1 MSFGADGKLPTND
14 EVAKANHDLSTLVK
28 AAMAAGAMELLDK
41 PGNLT
46 VFAPNNAAFAKLPK
60 GTLEFVIQHKYVLL
74 RILKRH
80 VLPTQVL
87 SKDLK
92 EGTNTFVNLRGN
104 KLEVVKKGE
113 VLTSLQ
119 AWDGLSGFELSKVI
133 KADIMASN
141 GVVHVIDTLL

>member
-1 MSFGADGKLPTND
+1 
-14 EVAKANHDLSTLVK
+14 
-28 AAMAAGAMELLDK
+28 MELLDK